1 MPNVLINIP
10 GSGQRTGTRDGGI
23 NPESDS
29 IYVVDAFSSSQ
40 GNCKIS
46 CESDPKCVSIT
57 FYNGK
62 TSYGRC
68 VKNYGSTIRVIQ
80 LDAKSG
86 VSSCQPCP

>member
-23 NPESDS
+23 APELDS
-29 IYVVDAFSSSQ
+29 IYVVDAFNTSQ

-46 CESDPKCVSIT
+46 CESDPKCVSVT
-57 FYNGK
+57 FYERK
-62 TSYGRC
+62 SSSYGRC
-68 VKNYGSTIRVIQ
+68 VKNYGATIRVIQ
-80 LDAKSG
+80 SYSKG